1 MKINFNEEASKSKK
15 FLFVFFI
22 LAIIILCVGLF
33 LIFKS
38 YNFSKNT
45 QSSSQDKAQN
55 IVEKVSKLVILPENE
70 TPTIATV
77 TDPGKLKDQ
86 PFFSGAKEGFKVL
99 IYANSKKAVLY
110 DPFLNKVVQIGPII
124 IGDTNGISQ

>member
-15 FLFVFFI
+15 FLFAFFI
-22 LAIIILCVGLF
+22 LAVIILCVGLF
-33 LIFKS
+33 LIFKA
-38 YNFSKNT
+38 YNFGKNY
-45 QSSSQDKAQN
+45 QNSSQEKAQN
-55 IVEKVSKLVILPENE
+55 IVEKVSKLVVLPENE

-77 TDPGKLKDQ
+77 TDPDKLKDQ

-99 IYANSKKAVLY
+99 IYSNSKKAVLY